1 MKLKDILKLLKEE
14 ICELFPGTTGDGR
27 GTRIRRHP
35 AVTPS
40 PVHVKPS
47 GIVPGVEARNAG
59 DALGRAD
66 ACRPP
71 PLPASGCHSQDGATV
86 TLNSIHKQLSR
97 MKILNNILSIIA
109 AAALVACCGGA
120 PVNEAQNVYDEGL
133 LLNDD
138 MVAVSNED
146 GTVSFK
152 NAATNKVTIDGIDL
166 DWVIRSPHDSLAVFS
181 SKGKRGYYNVY
192 TGEIAV
198 PAQYRRAWVFA
209 DGLAAVQKNGE
220 IGFIDHSGNVVIDF
234 LFPYHGNPLSEFV
247 FEDGL
252 CVVANREGKCGVID
266 RKGAWVIPAEYDNV
280 SAYKEYAIVS
290 KDGVAMQV
298 GYDGKVINSFV
309 LDSFYELTF
318 DEEQTYV
325 DRDGELRVGTREV
338 GTGLYAYSI
347 GGRYGL
353 LDGKTFKRL
362 TEPLYKDIE
371 AVSKTL
377 FRACLLDYSSE
388 VILNQRG
395 EVLK

>member
-1 MKLKDILKLLKEE
+1 MN
-14 ICELFPGTTGDGR
+14 
-27 GTRIRRHP
+27 RI
-35 AVTPS
+35 
-40 PVHVKPS
+40 
-47 GIVPGVEARNAG
+47 
-59 DALGRAD
+59 
-66 ACRPP
+66 
-71 PLPASGCHSQDGATV
+71 
-86 TLNSIHKQLSR
+86 
-97 MKILNNILSIIA
+97 KIINNTLSILA
-109 AAALVACCGGA
+109 AAVLLTACGGRE
-120 PVNEAQNVYDEGL
+120 NEAQDVYEDGL
-133 LLNDD
+133 LLNDG
-138 MVAVSNED
+138 MVAVRSED

-152 NAATNKVTIDGIDL
+152 DASTGKVTITGL
-166 DWVIRSPHDSLAVFS
+166 DPDWTVRSPNDSLAVFCS
-181 SKGKRGYYNVY
+181 GGKRGYYNVY

-198 PAQYRRAWVFA
+198 PAQYLRAWVFK

-220 IGFIDHSGNVVIDF
+220 IGFIDHGGNVVIDF

-247 FEDGL
+247 FEDGH

-266 RKGAWVIPAEYDNV
+266 RKGTWVIPAEYDNV

-309 LDSFYELTF
+309 LDSFYELTC

-377 FRACLLDYSSE
+377 FRAYLLDYSSE